1 MPARNM
7 KFGVVVTSEFAEY
20 IEANLPLITEELEQL
35 GCLPQ
40 NIVIKCVPT
49 LHDVLMGTQFFAEFT
64 DVDGVIIV
72 APNNRVTGHLALMNG
87 IVALQVQWNMV
98 VEIGGA
104 ECARNIVD
112 MITLQNEMEINAVDH
127 KVRHNFS

>member
-1 MPARNM
+1 M
-7 KFGVVVTSEFAEY
+7 KFGVVVTSEFSEY
-20 IEANLPLITEELEQL
+20 VEANLPIIIENLEHL

-40 NIVIKCVPT
+40 HIVVKRVPT
-49 LHDVLMGTQFFAEFT
+49 MHDVLMGTQFFAEFT

-104 ECARNIVD
+104 ECAANIVD

-127 KVRHNFS
+127 KMRHNFS